1 MISLSPGNSQSAR
14 AADASV
20 PPLPGGYALQEI
32 SSQTVSL
39 LERTGVPMPE
49 ILVVTDKFFAK
60 IKRTGV
66 LRKKEYWGL
75 KAFEKIT
82 PILCRNPDDV
92 KILVFVL
99 VTNIDRVRNLVDL
112 GRDCLLSQ
120 AASEFSKL
128 QPGEFGKLSFEAS
141 CHFSIYLFN
150 GGRKGGRDE

>member
-1 MISLSPGNSQSAR
+1 MLFSPQTSNSQSAR
-14 AADASV
+14 AAAASAS
-20 PPLPGGYALQEI
+20 PLPGGYALQEI
-32 SSQTVSL
+32 TPQTVSL
-39 LERTGVPMPE
+39 LERSGVPMPE
-49 ILVVTDKFFAK
+49 ILAVTDKFFAK

-66 LRKKEYWGL
+66 LRKKEFWGL

-120 AASEFSKL
+120 ATSDFSKL
-128 QPGEFGKLSFEAS
+128 QPGEFGKLSFETS
-141 CHFSIYLFN
+141 VHFSIWLFN
-150 GGRKGGRDE
+150 GEQKRGVR